1 MKSPVR
7 WKELSVLFDEFI
19 ELEPSAR
26 AIRLESLRQDDP
38 PLAEELAC
46 VLSIAT
52 QGRQREF
59 LAHPPRLDDLA
70 APRMQAWRIG
80 PDAVE
85 AEPAHGGSG
94 ALWKTPR
101 TDGRFD
107 RTPSS
112 ARAGATRRRLVV
124 LVRRHKVMACASAL
138 LVAAIAAGLLGS

>member
-70 APRMQAWRIG
+70 AAGMQAWRIG

-85 AEPAHGGSG
+85 TGPAQGGSDAG
-94 ALWKTPR
+94 WKTR
-101 TDGRFD
+101 HADGRFD

-112 ARAGATRRRLVV
+112 ARAVATRWRLGV
-124 LVRRHKVMACASAL
+124 LVRRHKVVAFASAL

>member
-26 AIRLESLRQDDP
+26 AIRMASLRQDDP

-46 VLSIAT
+46 VLLIAT

-59 LAHPPRLDDLA
+59 LAHPPRLDDLV
-70 APRMQAWRIG
+70 APRMQAWWIG

-85 AEPAHGGSG
+85 AELAHGGSG
-94 ALWKTPR
+94 PRRKTR
-101 TDGRFD
+101 HADGRFD

-112 ARAGATRRRLVV
+112 ARAGATRWRLVV
-124 LVRRHKVMACASAL
+124 LVRRHKVMAFASAL
-138 LVAAIAAGLLGS
+138 LVAAIAAGLLGA